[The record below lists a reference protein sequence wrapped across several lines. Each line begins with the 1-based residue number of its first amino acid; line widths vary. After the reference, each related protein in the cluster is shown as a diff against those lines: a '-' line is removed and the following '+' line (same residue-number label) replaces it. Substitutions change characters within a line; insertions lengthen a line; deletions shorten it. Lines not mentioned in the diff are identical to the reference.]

1 MARQPPAART
11 RELAVALHDLVWRFP
26 RALDPQAE
34 EGLEPLPPSEFEV
47 MRLLVR
53 RPGLSV
59 GDVARELGLRPS
71 NASAAIRGLLAR
83 GLVERRSDAHD
94 ARVSR
99 LGPTRRAHEI
109 RRRSEAAWGELLR
122 ERLRRLAAEDADRL
136 LSCVDSLKALA
147 DELDPGGAGDE
158 PA

>member
-11 RELAVALHDLVWRFP
+11 RELAVALHDLVWLLP
-26 RALDPQAE
+26 RTLDPQAQVD
-34 EGLEPLPPSEFEV
+34 LEPLPPSELQA

-83 GLVERRSDAHD
+83 GLLERRADAGD
-94 ARVSR
+94 ARISR
-99 LGPTRRAHEI
+99 LAPTRRAQEI
-109 RRRSEAAWGELLR
+109 RRRHEAALGELLR
-122 ERLRRLAAEDADRL
+122 ERLRRLPPEDADL
-136 LSCVDSLKALA
+136 LLASAGSLK
-147 DELDPGGAGDE
+147 ELVGELRAQPE
-158 PA
+158 